1 MLYGDRDFD
10 QTIIIST
17 RCGQDSDCNPSNA
30 AGALFTTSRFDDLP
44 DKYVSALEQGKKF
57 SFTEYDF
64 EGLADV
70 SVKLVKQIVVQAGG
84 RVEVDED
91 GEEVFVIPIQ
101 EPRPS
106 ALERSWDAGPV
117 AGTTFTGEDFP
128 HMRWMW
134 LTPYLVWILLFVAF
148 VLPKE
153 NRNVQALWIFVAI
166 IAAYVVWR
174 LLSMVLLDIVPKI
187 AESKPMSMVVGLAI
201 VFLLGERLARLK
213 WPALICV
220 SFLILIVTG
229 FAGLSSVNSVYFE
242 GVHSQF
248 LAAIMGGAIVIVF
261 ATACTAK
268 NCHKKF
274 SNKRFLLF
282 LLMWSI
288 IIAIVP
294 SIAAAI
300 GTFGV
305 AVVVKYS
312 WWFFMAAIVQ
322 GLLVYLLT
330 LPMWILALK
339 NTLYN
344 QRLRNC
350 LGLAGQTA
358 EA

>member
-1 MLYGDRDFD
+1 
-10 QTIIIST
+10 
-17 RCGQDSDCNPSNA
+17 
-30 AGALFTTSRFDDLP
+30 
-44 DKYVSALEQGKKF
+44 
-57 SFTEYDF
+57 
-64 EGLADV
+64 
-70 SVKLVKQIVVQAGG
+70 
-84 RVEVDED
+84 
-91 GEEVFVIPIQ
+91 
-101 EPRPS
+101 
-106 ALERSWDAGPV
+106 
-117 AGTTFTGEDFP
+117 
-128 HMRWMW
+128 
-134 LTPYLVWILLFVAF
+134 
-148 VLPKE
+148 
-153 NRNVQALWIFVAI
+153 
-166 IAAYVVWR
+166 
-174 LLSMVLLDIVPKI
+174 
-187 AESKPMSMVVGLAI
+187 
-201 VFLLGERLARLK
+201 
-213 WPALICV
+213 
-220 SFLILIVTG
+220 
-229 FAGLSSVNSVYFE
+229 VNSVYFE